1 MAKALY
7 VDDTWYNDI
16 NAAGKEAY
24 LACTCYKELLQ
35 NFRQEKSTESVFVEC
50 LRRVRIGEATENDA
64 DFLQKRCCDIKDV
77 ASLPPTTLY
86 VASRWETVDAGN
98 QHYLEELEKLEQQL
112 LIAGQFILFLE
123 GQRGKFK
130 KVWNSR
136 NLKSM

>member
-1 MAKALY
+1 MLGCDTLGKLDIIFRKATGRYDQFIGGLHCTLLGDFYQLAPFMAKALY

-16 NAAGKEAY
+16 NDAGKEAY

-35 NFRQEKSTESVFVEC
+35 NFRQEKSSESVFVEC

-86 VASRWETVDAGN
+86 IASRWETVDAG
-98 QHYLEELEKLEQQL
+98 
-112 LIAGQFILFLE
+112 F
-123 GQRGKFK
+123 
-130 KVWNSR
+130 V
-136 NLKSM
+136 